1 MSQSV
6 HPAAVSSSSSTKLL
20 LVSNQDRA
28 LYRFRLPIACALRE
42 HGCEVVLVC
51 PRDEYAHLFEEE
63 GFRVIDWRLSRRSLN
78 PVTEVLAIRQLVH
91 IYRQQAPHAVHHFT
105 IKPNLYGAIAARRA
119 GVPIIMNTWEGLG
132 FIFTPSLRARAL
144 RALLLPLMR
153 RTFRTEKLWTTFVN
167 RENAGLFEQ
176 LRLTSPERVQ
186 LFPSVGVNTDRFTP
200 GEERHTDTPVV
211 LMASR
216 LLWDKGTAEFV
227 EAARLLSQKGVEA
240 RFWLCGSPDKGNPR
254 FIPERTLDRWRQE
267 GFVEMLGQRD
277 DMPHLLRQADIAVLP
292 SYHEGIPTTLLEA
305 AAAGLPLV
313 ATDVQGCR
321 LVARDGINGL
331 LVQPRDVTTLVNALQ
346 RLLQDEPLRK
356 RFGKASRGIA
366 VEEFSTSV
374 IVDKYLETY
383 RRVGVL
389 GQAVHHG

>member
-1 MSQSV
+1 M
-6 HPAAVSSSSSTKLL
+6 
-20 LVSNQDRA
+20 
-28 LYRFRLPIACALRE
+28 
-42 HGCEVVLVC
+42 VLVC

-63 GFRVIDWRLSRRSLN
+63 GFRVIDWRLRRRSLN
-78 PVTEVLAIRQLVH
+78 PVTEVSAIRQLTH

-153 RTFRTEKLWTTFVN
+153 RAFRTEKLWTTFVN
-167 RENAGLFEQ
+167 RENAELFEQ
-176 LRLTSPERVQ
+176 LRLTNPDRVQ
-186 LFPSVGVNTDRFTP
+186 LFPSVGVNTERFTP
-200 GEERHTDTPVV
+200 SEECHTDTPVV

-227 EAARLLSQKGVEA
+227 EAARLLSKKGVKA
-240 RFWLCGSPDKGNPR
+240 RFWLSGSPDKGNPR
-254 FIPERTLDRWRQE
+254 FISEATLDGWQRE
-267 GFVEMLGQRD
+267 GFVEMLGHRN
-277 DMPHLLRQADIAVLP
+277 DMPDLLRQADISVLP

-321 LVARDGINGL
+321 LVVRDGINGI
-331 LVQPRDVTTLVNALQ
+331 LVQPKDVTTLADALE
-346 RLLQDEPLRK
+346 RLLEDQALRK
-356 RFGKASRGIA
+356 RFGQASRHIA

-374 IVDKYLETY
+374 IVGKYLGTY
-383 RRVGVL
+383 RSAGIL
-389 GQAVHHG
+389 G